1 VTKFLTIVASF
12 AFGVILTVAL
22 LLPNLD

>member
-12 AFGVILTVAL
+12 AFGAILTVAL